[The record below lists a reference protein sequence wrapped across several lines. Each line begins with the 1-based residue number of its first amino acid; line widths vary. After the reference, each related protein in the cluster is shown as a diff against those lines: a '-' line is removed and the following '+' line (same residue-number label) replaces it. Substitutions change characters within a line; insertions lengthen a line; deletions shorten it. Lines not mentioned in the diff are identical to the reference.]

1 MSDSARKIARRF
13 AVHQLVHWA
22 AVGVMVPVLTLVLRE
37 LGLTLF
43 QVGMAMAAYSLT
55 TVILEVPSGALAD
68 LWGRRKT
75 YLLGTL
81 SDILS
86 TALFLSFNTLGVV
99 LIASAVRGAGR
110 AFASGSLEALA
121 VESIRREEPN
131 FDLQAFFSRVGMAIP
146 AGLALTSLAGGF
158 LPELIALPGLGGIA
172 ALSPAGGFSV
182 NLILNALLIACAG
195 ILALT
200 LFRAGPA
207 DAAAHESGAPHGLLA
222 LFKQIGRS
230 FAFAFK
236 SRDLILLLLSSFAIG
251 LVLHSVE
258 TFWQPRLASITATET
273 VRVFGVLGAGYF
285 GVAVLGSALSPV
297 LVRLTRGNRAA
308 AVMLY
313 RVLSAAALVGL
324 ALQVS
329 ASGFS
334 VAYLGFFFLFSVTSP
349 IQSTML
355 NERVADSTRST
366 LISSSSLVL
375 QAGGFVG
382 SLVFGVVSQELGIG
396 VSWTVA
402 GIALALSTLLYVPL
416 AREHR
421 VNRAEC

>member
-1 MSDSARKIARRF
+1 
-13 AVHQLVHWA
+13 
-22 AVGVMVPVLTLVLRE
+22 
-37 LGLTLF
+37 
-43 QVGMAMAAYSLT
+43 
-55 TVILEVPSGALAD
+55 LEVPSGALAD

-86 TALFLSFNTLGVV
+86 TALFLSFNALGVV
-99 LIASAVRGAGR
+99 LIASALRGAGR

-131 FDLQAFFSRVGMAIP
+131 FDLQAFFSRAGMAIP
-146 AGLALTSLAGGF
+146 TGLALTSLAGGF
-158 LPELIALPGLGGIA
+158 LPELIALPGLEGIA

-200 LFRAGPA
+200 LFSEPRPA
-207 DAAAHESGAPHGLLA
+207 NAAAHESGAPHGPLA
-222 LFKQIGRS
+222 LFKQIGSS

-236 SRDLILLLLSSFAIG
+236 SRELVLLLLSSFAIG

-273 VRVFGVLGAGYF
+273 VRIFGVLGAGYF

-313 RVLSAAALVGL
+313 RLMSAAALVGL
-324 ALQVS
+324 ALQIS

-334 VAYLGFFFLFSVTSP
+334 VAYLGFFFFFSATSP

-355 NERVADSTRST
+355 NERVVDSTRST

-396 VSWTVA
+396 ASWTVA

-416 AREHR
+416 VRKHGLTQGETLTKMSFRTHH
-421 VNRAEC
+421 